1 MTDIIIPVASPIDVL
16 VDSFEEDITTKFRRL
31 WLADPI
37 LRAMDEGRI
46 LWGDIMMTKE
56 ETDFH
61 HQWAQKMSEG
71 ATAPL
76 TPTEERPETPT
87 FVPFEHPLEAGV
99 QLEAGLRPTS
109 VWRDEES
116 GQWEMVKPKTL
127 LPPVVVGIKTLI
139 TRNLPRDVTVE
150 ALRAIF
156 ERFGPVKDVY
166 IPRNMDRASPYFG
179 TIKGLAL
186 IKFLKPTYSAK
197 AFTQLY
203 GKLTLGSH
211 NISLEFA
218 KEDR

>member
-1 MTDIIIPVASPIDVL
+1 MTDIIIPVACPIDVL

-37 LRAMDEGRI
+37 MRAMDEGRI

-61 HQWAQKMSEG
+61 NQWALKNSNVG

-76 TPTEERPETPT
+76 TPTDERPETPT
-87 FVPFEHPLEAGV
+87 SHEAGV

-116 GQWEMVKPKTL
+116 GQWEIVKPKTL

-179 TIKGLAL
+179 TIKGFAL
-186 IKFLKPTYSAK
+186 IKFLKPTDSAK